1 MKFKNFIL
9 YLYPHQKFILKGKYF
24 KSKPLSKMENDEE
37 VRDLVKGYGEEY
49 VYLIHCINGCIQIEL
64 KVHH

>member
-9 YLYPHQKFILKGKYF
+9 YLYPHQKFILIGRYF
-24 KSKPLSKMENDEE
+24 KSKPMSRMENDEE

-49 VYLIHCINGCIQIEL
+49 VHLIHCIDGCIHIEL
-64 KVHH
+64 KTRY